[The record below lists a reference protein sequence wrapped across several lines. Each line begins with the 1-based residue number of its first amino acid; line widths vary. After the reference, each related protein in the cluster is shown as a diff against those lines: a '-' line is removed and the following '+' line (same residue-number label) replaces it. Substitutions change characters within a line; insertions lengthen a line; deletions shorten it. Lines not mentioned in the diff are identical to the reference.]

1 MMKTPKKGEF
11 DFFDIELVGMGDLAN
26 LKLPDPALLAYYQN
40 LDQRTIYW
48 NCTVDEMITEIGNY
62 IRKWNAEDT
71 GAPVEQRMPIRIFIN
86 TDGGDLIST
95 MYVVDVIKASKTP
108 VYTIGMGKTYSAGGL
123 LLMAGHK
130 RFIFE
135 NTSCLIHDGQT
146 GAYGSTGKVLDNAK
160 FTEEMEARQKKYI
173 LGQTKITP
181 EQYDQ
186 QYRRDWFMF
195 AEDMVKYGIAD
206 KIIHDLSEIE
216 I

>member
-1 MMKTPKKGEF
+1 
-11 DFFDIELVGMGDLAN
+11 
-26 LKLPDPALLAYYQN
+26 
-40 LDQRTIYW
+40 
-48 NCTVDEMITEIGNY
+48 
-62 IRKWNAEDT
+62 
-71 GAPVEQRMPIRIFIN
+71 
-86 TDGGDLIST
+86 
-95 MYVVDVIKASKTP
+95 
-108 VYTIGMGKTYSAGGL
+108 
-123 LLMAGHK
+123 MAGHR

-216 I
+216 V